1 MEIPIQVGQAAKV
14 TAGPTVLPRQ
24 LPVETLLE
32 LTTHLPD
39 ATAKRVKLQLPKAGE
54 VAIPALLQ
62 RLPQN
67 TVARLKT
74 VLTEY
79 QRGNIELPKPAANH
93 PNPSANPSTAPQQAN
108 SQRPA
113 SPLPMPHPGLTRVRT
128 NPAQTPPSPST
139 GLVPLSEDQQSA
151 PASEPTNRAQH
162 PLGAALRSAEGE
174 HIADAKATQTQ
185 RSEQPRPSTTGY
197 GDSSQRG
204 PVTLDGEATV
214 EFVSRAQSAAADSV
228 EETVRRY
235 AGGYQSSSP
244 EEFAA
249 EPDKEVKV
257 DARGSESKA
266 ATGAD
271 HSPVR
276 EALLKVLELGTPKP
290 TPAGPRLLQLAA
302 ILRLPIPEMNVVI
315 TREDV
320 LRVAQNEL
328 LRHSPPERL
337 TQVVEALSEQ
347 AKNHQG
353 RAVYLLADESH
364 SRRAPEFATTV
375 ANEMMRQHA
384 QDAPAQWSQLA
395 ALANLTPTELEQALA
410 LRMSSELHDWLSNPK
425 IGNALRSMVPGQY
438 LASPF
443 AFVGVAT
450 SFQLGLSKPSY
461 WLPWALV
468 ITGALWL
475 VF

>member
-32 LTTHLPD
+32 LTTHLPE
-39 ATAKRVKLQLPKAGE
+39 ATAKRVKLQLPNSGE

-62 RLPQN
+62 RLPKN

-113 SPLPMPHPGLTRVRT
+113 SPLPMPHPGLSSART
-128 NPAQTPPSPST
+128 NTAKTPPSPPT
-139 GLVPLSEDQQSA
+139 GLVPLSEDPPST
-151 PASEPTNRAQH
+151 PASEPAKRAQH
-162 PLGAALRSAEGE
+162 AMGEALRSAEGE
-174 HIADAKATQTQ
+174 HIADAKATHTQ
-185 RSEQPRPSTTGY
+185 RNEQPRPGAAAY
-197 GDSSQRG
+197 GDSTQRG

-214 EFVSRAQSAAADSV
+214 EFVSRAQPAADSA

-235 AGGYQSSSP
+235 AGSYQSSAQD
-244 EEFAA
+244 EDAA
-249 EPDKEVKV
+249 EPDIDAKV
-257 DARGSESKA
+257 DARGSESKSA
-266 ATGAD
+266 AGND

-276 EALLKVLELGTPKP
+276 EALVKVLELGTPKP

-302 ILRLPIPEMNVVI
+302 ILRLPIPEMNTVI

-353 RAVYLLADESH
+353 RAVYLLADEPH

-395 ALANLTPTELEQALA
+395 ALANLSPTELEQALA